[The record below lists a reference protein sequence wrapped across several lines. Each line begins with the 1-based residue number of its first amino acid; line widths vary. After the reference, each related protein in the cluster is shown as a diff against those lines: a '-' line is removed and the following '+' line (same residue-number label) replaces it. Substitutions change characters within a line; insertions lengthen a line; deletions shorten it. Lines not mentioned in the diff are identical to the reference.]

1 MKLFNGLR
9 KTFIASI
16 IIASVAVEANASTTG
31 GKSTLTLEQ
40 AVSRAITSC
49 DKKTVYG
56 SYLSAYEE
64 ITKYNQD
71 YFSASFR
78 NNKLQESKNKF
89 SMEHINEKIAYD
101 ATDTYLSVVLLH
113 QQIDMAQNNIAVA
126 EKQLRQLQIKK
137 EKDAA
142 SQLECSICEEN
153 LVAAKANL
161 VALEKSLENEV
172 MEFKNLTHMDINSYE
187 LETTFEM
194 KPVVIEGAISS
205 YFDKSLQA
213 YYYLQEE
220 AINIGQLNKVD
231 MFDVTL
237 GEYSLQEANIINS
250 EYNLK
255 SQKESMLTTLM
266 SYYNSLDGL
275 QAQIIACNTKI
286 NSNKENLRVQ
296 EIRYNNGYISELE
309 YEKALLQGKSLEC
322 DKLSTIKTYITTK
335 MMVENPNILAMQYLG

>member
-1 MKLFNGLR
+1 MKSLNGLK
-9 KTFIASI
+9 KTLAVSA
-16 IIASVAVEANASTTG
+16 IIASVVVEANASIMVG
-31 GKSTLTLEQ
+31 NSTLTLEQ

-78 NNKLQESKNKF
+78 NSKLQEKKNKF

-101 ATDTYLSVVLLH
+101 TTDTYLSVVLLH
-113 QQIDMAQNNIAVA
+113 QQIDMAQNNISIA
-126 EKQLRQLQIKK
+126 EKELKQVQIKK
-137 EKDAA
+137 EKGVV
-142 SQLECSICEEN
+142 SQLQYKTYEDN
-153 LVAAKANL
+153 LIAAKANL

-194 KPVVIEGAISS
+194 EPVVIEGAISS
-205 YFDKSLQA
+205 YFDKNLQD
-213 YYYLQEE
+213 YYYLQQE
-220 AINIGQLNKVD
+220 AINIGQLNKAD

-237 GEYSLQEANIINS
+237 GEYRLQEADIISS

-255 SQKESMLTTLM
+255 NQKEVMLTTLIN
-266 SYYNSLDGL
+266 SYNSLDGL
-275 QAQIIACNTKI
+275 KAQVATYDTKI
-286 NSNKENLRVQ
+286 SSNKESLKAQ

-309 YEKALLQGKSLEC
+309 YEKALLQGQSLEC
-322 DKLSTIKTYITTK
+322 DKFSTVKTYMTTK